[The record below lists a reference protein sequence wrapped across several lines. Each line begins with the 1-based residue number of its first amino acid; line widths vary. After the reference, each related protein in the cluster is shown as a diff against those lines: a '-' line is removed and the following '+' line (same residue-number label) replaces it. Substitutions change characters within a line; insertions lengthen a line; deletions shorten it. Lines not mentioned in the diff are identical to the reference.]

1 MYCVEVSGKRR
12 PSVGLMHAYFRI
24 HNFTLEPRFQGA
36 DCGISIRKYSQCT
49 EI

>member
-12 PSVGLMHAYFRI
+12 PSVGLMHAYFR
-24 HNFTLEPRFQGA
+24 HNFTLEPRFQDA